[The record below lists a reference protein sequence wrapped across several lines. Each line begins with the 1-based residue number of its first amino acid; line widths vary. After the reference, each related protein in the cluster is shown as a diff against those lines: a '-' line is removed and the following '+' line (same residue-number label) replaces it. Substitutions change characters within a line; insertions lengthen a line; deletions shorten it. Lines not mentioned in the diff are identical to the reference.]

1 MLRAALRRAVIA
13 ADPAGA
19 EERRKDAERRAQ
31 VVLYPDQDGTATLAG
46 QRLPAVHATAAM
58 ARIKAMARALK
69 ASGAGG
75 SIDLLSAQVYIG
87 LLLGTLPLIP
97 PPHGTPPAPPGD
109 APPAPPGDG
118 PGGGSGDIPGD
129 GPGGG
134 SGDMTRRRT
143 RRRSGRTTGR
153 PRLRPWRRPA
163 WRSR

>member
-31 VVLYPDQDGTATLAG
+31 VVLYPDQDCTATLAG

-87 LLLGTLPLIP
+87 LLLGTLPIIP
-97 PPHGTPPAPPGD
+97 PPDGTPPGQPPGWR
-109 APPAPPGDG
+109 PGDRW
-118 PGGGSGDIPGD
+118 PP
-129 GPGGG
+129 
-134 SGDMTRRRT
+134 
-143 RRRSGRTTGR
+143 
-153 PRLRPWRRPA
+153 
-163 WRSR
+163 